1 MTVDVARNC
10 EQFIG
15 FEVNPCS
22 VSGFSSVVPRQT
34 CDSLNRR

>member
-1 MTVDVARNC
+1 MTVYDAWNR

-34 CDSLNRR
+34 SDSLNRR